1 MVTKS
6 VNRIDGSETYF
17 RTVSGFGEDK
27 RDYSCKVSA
36 NFEPQV
42 GDDATFLYPFTI
54 EGKQPG
60 SEDVVTEGCVKIM
73 KGPPPRASDKLMV
86 YVGFDKGNGYS
97 YGDPTVEYEPL
108 SRRAYVTTALTGSS
122 DHIKVAVGIALLYFA
137 WLRDPGD
144 NIFASWMEDW
154 NAVAC
159 LGKDVPD
166 AKNGIRFY
174 SKALT

>member
-6 VNRIDGSETYF
+6 VNRTNDSETYS
-17 RTVSGFGEDK
+17 RIVSGFGKDK
-27 RDYSCKVSA
+27 RDYSCTVSA

-54 EGKQPG
+54 KGEQPG

-73 KGPPPRASDKLMV
+73 KEPPPRASDKLMV

-97 YGDPTVEYEPL
+97 YGEPVVKYEPL
-108 SRRAYVTTALTGSS
+108 PRRVHVTTALTGST
-122 DHIKVAVGIALLYFA
+122 DHIKAAVGIALLYFA

-144 NIFASWMEDW
+144 NIFASWMGEW
-154 NAVAC
+154 NDAAC

-166 AKNGIRFY
+166 AKNGIRF
-174 SKALT
+174 LL

>member
-6 VNRIDGSETYF
+6 VNRTNDSGTYSRIVF
-17 RTVSGFGEDK
+17 GFGKDK
-27 RDYSCKVSA
+27 RDYSCTVSA

-42 GDDATFLYPFTI
+42 GDDAIFLYPFTI
-54 EGKQPG
+54 KGKQPG
-60 SEDVVTEGCVKIM
+60 SEDMVTKGCVKIM
-73 KGPPPRASDKLMV
+73 KAPPPRASDKLMV

>member
-6 VNRIDGSETYF
+6 VNRTNGSKTYS
-17 RTVSGFGEDK
+17 RIVSGFGKDK
-27 RDYSCKVSA
+27 RDYSCTVSA

-42 GDDATFLYPFTI
+42 GDDATFLYRFTI

-60 SEDVVTEGCVKIM
+60 SEDMVTEGCVKIM
-73 KGPPPRASDKLMV
+73 KAPPPRASDQFMV

-97 YGDPTVEYEPL
+97 YGEPVVKYESPL
-108 SRRAYVTTALTGSS
+108 GRACVTAALVGST
-122 DHIKVAVGIALLYFA
+122 DHIKAAVGIALLYFTL
-137 WLRDPGD
+137 WYDPCD
-144 NIFASWMEDW
+144 DIFTSWMGRW

-166 AKNGIRFY
+166 AKNGIRFT
-174 SKALT
+174 LRR